1 MGKIFY
7 LMGKSSS
14 GKDTIY
20 KRIMQH
26 EEIQLK
32 KVVPY
37 TTRPM
42 RADDEANPT
51 HTFVTQEE
59 FDELDNRVGYTKFNG
74 YEYCA
79 TAEQVDNND
88 IYVIDPAGVDF
99 FKEKYHGIKTPIV
112 VYIKATGDIRKD
124 RMLARGDSVEQ
135 VIERL
140 MNDIKAFKG
149 AMKMADVIFEKDILF
164 NADLEKQIFTIY
176 SLKDNKT
183 IIIYFLEK
191 RLFKK
196 YQ

>member
-1 MGKIFY
+1 MKHDYILLIVGESGS
-7 LMGKSSS
+7 GKS
-14 GKDTIY
+14 TIANY
-20 KRIMQH
+20 MEKEYGCKQV
-26 EEIQLK
+26 LS
-32 KVVPY
+32 Y

-112 VYIKATGDIRKD
+112 VYIKATGDIRRD
-124 RMLARGDSVEQ
+124 RMLARGDSIEQ
-135 VIERL
+135 VVERL
-140 MNDIKAFKG
+140 INDIKAFKG
-149 AMKMADVIFEKDILF
+149 AMKMADAIFENDKSHYEWIC
-164 NADLEKQIFTIY
+164 EKLY
-176 SLKDNKT
+176 EE
-183 IIIYFLEK
+183 YFEGGWDKLNG
-191 RLFKK
+191 
-196 YQ
+196 